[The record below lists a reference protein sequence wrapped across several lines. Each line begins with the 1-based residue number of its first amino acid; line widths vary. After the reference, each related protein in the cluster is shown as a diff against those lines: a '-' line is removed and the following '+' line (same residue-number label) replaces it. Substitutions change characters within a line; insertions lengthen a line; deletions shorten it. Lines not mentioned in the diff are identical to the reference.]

1 MGLAS
6 PGEEHWTDGPGVGM
20 IQSAMIKYPARVW
33 RLALFGAVALA
44 ARADDL
50 PPLNSPPG
58 TEQFGGKFIWA
69 DLFTADPAAASRFYT
84 SLFGW
89 EATSLSRT
97 GSSGNAHSYIVLS
110 NEGRPVAGIA
120 LRPAKMEDAVHGR
133 WVGYVSVK
141 DVPQALAAATSGGG
155 RILFPARSLPQ
166 QGIKGIFIDPDGAEL
181 GVMNSSSGDP
191 AEYTPE
197 SGDWTWSELFAR
209 DPVKAGQYYKSVA
222 GYDVIPDTRTDRADT
237 LILVSGGYSRAGV
250 LPVPNRP
257 KARPAWLLFV
267 RVASVKDTIA
277 RVVALGGRV
286 LLAPSSE
293 STEYWKAIIADPA
306 GAVLGIV
313 QLETPAPAKE
323 QP

>member
-1 MGLAS
+1 MS
-6 PGEEHWTDGPGVGM
+6 QEP
-20 IQSAMIKYPARVW
+20 
-33 RLALFGAVALA
+33 
-44 ARADDL
+44 
-50 PPLNSPPG
+50 
-58 TEQFGGKFIWA
+58 
-69 DLFTADPAAASRFYT
+69 
-84 SLFGW
+84 
-89 EATSLSRT
+89 
-97 GSSGNAHSYIVLS
+97 
-110 NEGRPVAGIA
+110 IA

-277 RVVALGGRV
+277 RVVPQPQHPCHPRNRWNKHGGDHERN
-286 LLAPSSE
+286 LSGDANAPPPK
-293 STEYWKAIIADPA
+293 T
-306 GAVLGIV
+306 
-313 QLETPAPAKE
+313 TPAATTRTSARPTCGPEAV
-323 QP
+323 PPNPCSSWSGS